1 VILSYF
7 VQFGV
12 LADHVH
18 RAKERGSVLRVC
30 LSPAP
35 FCNLQSQR
43 KRGRTFLLGCQS
55 RPARVS
61 NERPRLKAFCRVAFS
76 VRLKL
81 RAMLAARVFLP
92 ANRFNVRMSRLVH
105 ARLFIDVL
113 RDCRQGKLSAADG
126 SLESRR
132 RCRFDLNHIR
142 AFSLVNKRA
151 RYVGPPTRDLGCR
164 RQSKEVFVN
173 PASLLGEAG
182 HDGMNGAQ
190 WMFAPH

>member
-1 VILSYF
+1 MGHRNSFCSCASLTPCAVFHSKNGDLSYF

-12 LADHVH
+12 LAEHVH
-18 RAKERGSVLRVC
+18 RARERGSVLRVC

-43 KRGRTFLLGCQS
+43 KRGRTFLLICQS
-55 RPARVS
+55 RAARVS

-105 ARLFIDVL
+105 ARLFIDL
-113 RDCRQGKLSAADG
+113 LHGLKKKLSAVFAR
-126 SLESRR
+126 LESRHR
-132 RCRFDLNHIR
+132 RRFDLNHIR
-142 AFSLVNKRA
+142 AFSFVEKEGAVCRTTDTAVNQ
-151 RYVGPPTRDLGCR
+151 RDCL
-164 RQSKEVFVN
+164 
-173 PASLLGEAG
+173 
-182 HDGMNGAQ
+182 
-190 WMFAPH
+190 